1 METASEKN
9 GSWGPSRVV
18 ADLEIDSKAYADVYK
33 PNGSYLMTIKPKV
46 S

>member
-1 METASEKN
+1 METASDEN
-9 GSWGPSRVV
+9 RPWGPSRVV

-33 PNGSYLMTIKPKV
+33 LNGSYLMTIKSKV